1 MKKIATVS
9 KSLKNSIATNKIQ
22 TPKENLEAEQTL
34 GLRSDVAIGDPD
46 CPFCHGLGFVKLD
59 VPFSD
64 PRFGKLQVCTCR
76 ALDADLSGKDVLLS
90 KSNLGA
96 LQTYV
101 FETFHPRGRVGM
113 GEMQANSLEQAFNL
127 ARNFAQTLKGWIL
140 ISGRYG
146 CGKTH
151 LAAAI
156 ANEALKNGTPTLFL
170 TVPDL
175 LDWLR
180 ASYSSPTSSFEER
193 FDEIRNYPLL
203 VLDDFGTQNA
213 TPWAQEKLFQIINH
227 RYINR
232 LPTVV
237 TSNLNL
243 DGFEGRIRSRLMDPE
258 VVTKVEINAPDY
270 RNPTDEVGHL
280 ELSSLALHGKLRF
293 DNFELRRD
301 EGLMRE
307 ELAAIVEAKKIAE
320 AYAAHPEGWLV
331 FVGPYGSGK
340 THLAAAIGN
349 YQAALGNPPL
359 MVSVPDL
366 LDHLR
371 ASFNPNSQVSLDQR
385 FEEIKNAR
393 ILILD
398 DLGTHSATPWAREK
412 LYQLFN
418 YRYVAELPTVITSSL
433 TPDELDPRIY
443 SRLVDTRL
451 TRFVTLA
458 TPAYTGKKGKQART
472 K

>member
-9 KSLKNSIATNKIQ
+9 KNIKSSIVTSKKRAQ
-22 TPKENLEAEQTL
+22 AENQETEQPQ
-34 GLRSDVAIGDPD
+34 GLRSEVAIGDPN
-46 CPFCHGLGFVKLD
+46 CPFCHGLGFVTFD
-59 VPFSD
+59 VPIGD
-64 PRFGKLQVCTCR
+64 PRFGKLQICTCR
-76 ALDADLSGKDVLLS
+76 ALDAGLSGKDELLS

-96 LQTYV
+96 LKDYL
-101 FETFHPRGRVGM
+101 FDTFHPRGRVGM

-127 ARNFAQTLKGWIL
+127 ARNFAQTLKGWTFL
-140 ISGRYG
+140 SGRYG

-180 ASYSSPTSSFEER
+180 ASYSSSNSSFEER

-203 VLDDFGTQNA
+203 LLDDFGTQNA

-307 ELAAIVEAKKIAE
+307 ELAAIVEAKHVAE

-398 DLGTHSATPWAREK
+398 DLGTHSATPWAKEK

-433 TPDELDPRIY
+433 TPDELDPRIQ

-458 TPAYTGKKGKQART
+458 TPAFTGKKGKQNRI

>member
-1 MKKIATVS
+1 M
-9 KSLKNSIATNKIQ
+9 
-22 TPKENLEAEQTL
+22 
-34 GLRSDVAIGDPD
+34 GLRSDVAIGDPN
-46 CPFCHGLGFVKLD
+46 CPFCHGLGFVSVD

-64 PRFGKLQVCTCR
+64 PRFGKLLVCTCR
-76 ALDADLSGKDVLLS
+76 ALDADLSDRDELLS

-96 LQTYV
+96 LQSYT
-101 FETFHPRGRVGM
+101 FDTFHPRGRVGM
-113 GEMQANSLEQAFNL
+113 GEMQANSLEQAYNL
-127 ARNFAQTLKGWIL
+127 ARNFAQTLRGWIL

-156 ANEALKNGTPTLFL
+156 ANEALRNGTPTLFL

-180 ASYSSPTSSFEER
+180 ASYSSTSESFEER
-193 FDEIRNYPLL
+193 FDEIRNCPLL

-237 TSNLNL
+237 TSNLDL

-258 VVTKVEINAPDY
+258 VVIKAEINAPDY

-280 ELSSLALHGKLRF
+280 ELSSLAMHGKLRF

-301 EGLMRE
+301 EGLLRE

-320 AYAAHPEGWLV
+320 AYASHPEGWLV

-433 TPDELDPRIY
+433 TPDELDPRIH

>member
-1 MKKIATVS
+1 MKKIATIS

-22 TPKENLEAEQTL
+22 APKENLETEEPL

-76 ALDADLSGKDVLLS
+76 ALDADLSDKDELLS

-101 FETFHPRGRVGM
+101 FDTFHPRGRVGM

-156 ANEALKNGTPTLFL
+156 ANEALKNGMPTLFL

-237 TSNLNL
+237 TSNLDL
-243 DGFEGRIRSRLMDPE
+243 GGFEGRIRSRLMDPE
-258 VVTKVEINAPDY
+258 VVIKVEINAPDY

>member
-1 MKKIATVS
+1 MKKLASVS
-9 KSLKNSIATNKIQ
+9 TNIKNSIKANSKKATE
-22 TPKENLEAEQTL
+22 PGPESL
-34 GLRSDVAIGDPD
+34 GLREGVAIGDPN
-46 CPFCHGLGFVKLD
+46 CPFCHGLGYVGVD
-59 VPFSD
+59 VPMGD

-76 ALDADLSGKDVLLS
+76 VLEADNSVKDERFT

-96 LQTYV
+96 LRACL
-101 FETFHPRGRVGM
+101 FGNFHPRGRVGM
-113 GEMQANSLEQAFNL
+113 GEQQANSLQQAFNL
-127 ARNFAQTLKGWIL
+127 ARNFAQTRKGWL
-140 ISGRYG
+140 LLVGRYG

-156 ANEALKNGTPTLFL
+156 ANQTLEEGVPTLFL

-180 ASYSSPTSSFEER
+180 STYSGTGNFEER

-213 TPWAQEKLFQIINH
+213 TPWAQEKLFQIINQ
-227 RYINR
+227 RYINKF
-232 LPTVV
+232 PTVV
-237 TSNLNL
+237 TTNL
-243 DGFEGRIRSRLMDPE
+243 DFEDFEGRIRSRLMDPE
-258 VVTKVEINAPDY
+258 LVTKVEINAPDY
-270 RNPTDEVGHL
+270 RNPTDEVGHP
-280 ELSSLALHGKLRF
+280 ELSSLALHGKMRF

-301 EGLMRE
+301 EGLMRD
-307 ELAAIVEAKKIAE
+307 ELMAVAQAKQIAE
-320 AYAAHPEGWLV
+320 EYAKHPEGWLV

-371 ASFNPNSQVSLDQR
+371 ASFNPNSQVSLDKR

-398 DLGTHSATPWAREK
+398 DLGTQSATPWAREK

-418 YRYVAELPTVITSSL
+418 YRYVAELPTVLTSSL

-443 SRLVDTRL
+443 SRLIDERL

-458 TPAYTGKKGKQART
+458 TPAFSGKKPKPNRVQQ

>member
-9 KSLKNSIATNKIQ
+9 KNIKSSIVTSKKRAQ
-22 TPKENLEAEQTL
+22 AENQETEQPQ
-34 GLRSDVAIGDPD
+34 GLRSEVAIGDPN
-46 CPFCHGLGFVKLD
+46 CPFCHGLGFVTFD
-59 VPFSD
+59 VPIGD
-64 PRFGKLQVCTCR
+64 PRFGKLQICTCR
-76 ALDADLSGKDVLLS
+76 ALDAGLSGKDELLS

-96 LQTYV
+96 LKDYL
-101 FETFHPRGRVGM
+101 FDTFHPRGRVGM

-127 ARNFAQTLKGWIL
+127 ARNFAQTLKGWTFL
-140 ISGRYG
+140 SGRYG

-180 ASYSSPTSSFEER
+180 ASYSSSNSNFEER

-307 ELAAIVEAKKIAE
+307 ELAAIVEAKHVAE

-398 DLGTHSATPWAREK
+398 DLGTHSATPWAKEK

-433 TPDELDPRIY
+433 TPDELDPRIQ

-458 TPAYTGKKGKQART
+458 TPAFTGKKGKQNRI

>member
-1 MKKIATVS
+1 M
-9 KSLKNSIATNKIQ
+9 
-22 TPKENLEAEQTL
+22 TPQANQETELPQ
-34 GLRSDVAIGDPD
+34 GLRSEVAIGDPN

-64 PRFGKLQVCTCR
+64 PRFGKLQICTCR
-76 ALDADLSGKDVLLS
+76 ALDADLSGKNELLS

-96 LQTYV
+96 LQAYV
-101 FETFHPRGRVGM
+101 FDTFHPRGRVGM
-113 GEMQANSLEQAFNL
+113 GEMQANSLEQAFNS
-127 ARNFAQTLKGWIL
+127 AHNFAQTLKGWIF

-180 ASYSSPTSSFEER
+180 ASYSSSTDSFEDR

-227 RYINR
+227 RYINQ
-232 LPTVV
+232 LSTVV
-237 TSNLNL
+237 TSNLDMN
-243 DGFEGRIRSRLMDPE
+243 GFEGRIRSRLMDPE
-258 VVTKVEINAPDY
+258 IVTKVEINAPDY

-301 EGLMRE
+301 EGLTRE
-307 ELAAIVEAKKIAE
+307 ELAGIMEAKHIAE
-320 AYAAHPEGWLV
+320 AFAAHPEGWLV
-331 FVGPYGSGK
+331 FAGPYGTGK

-398 DLGTHSATPWAREK
+398 DLGTQSATPWAREK

-451 TRFVTLA
+451 TRIVNLA
-458 TPAYTGKKGKQART
+458 TPAYTGKKGKQTRS

>member
-1 MKKIATVS
+1 M
-9 KSLKNSIATNKIQ
+9 
-22 TPKENLEAEQTL
+22 TPQANQETELPQ
-34 GLRSDVAIGDPD
+34 GLRSEVAIGDPN

-64 PRFGKLQVCTCR
+64 PRFGKLQICTCR
-76 ALDADLSGKDVLLS
+76 ALDADLSGRNELLS

-96 LQTYV
+96 LQAYV
-101 FETFHPRGRVGM
+101 FDTFHPRGRVGM
-113 GEMQANSLEQAFNL
+113 GEMQASSLEQAFNS
-127 ARNFAQTLKGWIL
+127 AYNFAQTLKGWIFL
-140 ISGRYG
+140 SGRYG

-180 ASYSSPTSSFEER
+180 ASYSSSTDSFEDR

-227 RYINR
+227 RYINQ
-232 LPTVV
+232 LSTVV
-237 TSNLNL
+237 TSNLDLN
-243 DGFEGRIRSRLMDPE
+243 GFEGRIRSRLMDPE
-258 VVTKVEINAPDY
+258 IVTKVEINAPDY

-301 EGLMRE
+301 EGLTRE
-307 ELAAIVEAKKIAE
+307 ELAGIMEAKHIAE
-320 AYAAHPEGWLV
+320 AFAAHPEGWLV
-331 FVGPYGSGK
+331 FAGPYGTGK

-398 DLGTHSATPWAREK
+398 DLGTQSATPWAREK

-433 TPDELDPRIY
+433 TPDELDPRIF

-451 TRFVTLA
+451 TRIVNLA
-458 TPAYTGKKGKQART
+458 TPAYTGKKGKQTRS

>member
-22 TPKENLEAEQTL
+22 TPKANLEAEQTL
-34 GLRSDVAIGDPD
+34 GLHSDVAIGDPD

-237 TSNLNL
+237 TSNLDL

-433 TPDELDPRIY
+433 TLGELDQRIQ

>member
-1 MKKIATVS
+1 MS
-9 KSLKNSIATNKIQ
+9 Q
-22 TPKENLEAEQTL
+22 EQQETEQPL
-34 GLRSDVAIGDPD
+34 GLRSEVAIGDPN
-46 CPFCHGLGFVKLD
+46 CPFCHGLGFVRPDL
-59 VPFSD
+59 PFSD
-64 PRFGKLQVCTCR
+64 PLFGKLQVCTCR
-76 ALDADLSGKDVLLS
+76 ALNADLSGKSELLS

-96 LQTYV
+96 LSAYL
-101 FETFHPRGRVGM
+101 FDTFHPRGRVGM

-127 ARNFAQTLKGWIL
+127 SCNFAQTLKGWIFL
-140 ISGRYG
+140 SGKYG

-180 ASYSSPTSSFEER
+180 ASYSSSTDSFEER
-193 FDEIRNYPLL
+193 FEEIRNYPLL

-213 TPWAQEKLFQIINH
+213 TPWAQEKLFQIINY
-227 RYINR
+227 RYINQ

-237 TSNLNL
+237 TSNLDLN
-243 DGFEGRIRSRLMDPE
+243 GFEGRIRSRLMDPE
-258 VVTKVEINAPDY
+258 VVIKVNINAPDY
-270 RNPTDEVGHL
+270 RNPTDEVGHP

-301 EGLMRE
+301 ENLTRE
-307 ELAAIVEAKKIAE
+307 ELTSIVEAKKIAE

-331 FVGPYGSGK
+331 FVGPFGTGK

-385 FEEIKNAR
+385 FEEIKNTR

-433 TPDELDPRIY
+433 TPDELDPRIQ

-451 TRFVTLA
+451 TRFVTLS
-458 TPAYTGKKGKQART
+458 TPAYTGKKGKQARS